1 MAGNTNHYS
10 LPYPTA
16 GDPIYLGASQI
27 QASMDAVDAAL
38 WTAGIPAVAQ
48 TNPPRCGA
56 ARTTLQSIPN
66 STDTLVAFN
75 YKNYDSE
82 AVRIPAAP
90 MYVAG
95 NNFVT
100 IRVAGIYNVE
110 SNVVMTAA
118 GGVRNSRILLNG
130 TGINNSLVTS
140 PAVGGGEESML
151 LTSTY
156 QFAVG
161 DILRVMV
168 WQNSGGAV
176 NLYGPTSAASWYTRL
191 TVTYL
196 GPATA

>member
-10 LPYPTA
+10 LPYPTS
-16 GDPIYLGASQI
+16 GDPMYLGAAQI
-27 QASMDAVDAAL
+27 QSAMEGVDAAL
-38 WTAGIPAVAQ
+38 WAAGIPAVAQ
-48 TNPPRCGA
+48 TNPPRAGA
-56 ARTTLQSIPN
+56 ARTTTQSVPN
-66 STDTLVAFN
+66 STDTLIAFN
-75 YKNYDSE
+75 FKNYDSE
-82 AVRIPAAP
+82 AVRVPASP

-95 NNFVT
+95 NNFIT

-110 SNVVMTAA
+110 LNTVMTAA

-151 LTSTY
+151 LTATY

-161 DILRVMV
+161 DVLRGMV

-176 NLYGPTSAASWYTRL
+176 NLLGPTSAPAWYTRM

-196 GPATA
+196 GAATA